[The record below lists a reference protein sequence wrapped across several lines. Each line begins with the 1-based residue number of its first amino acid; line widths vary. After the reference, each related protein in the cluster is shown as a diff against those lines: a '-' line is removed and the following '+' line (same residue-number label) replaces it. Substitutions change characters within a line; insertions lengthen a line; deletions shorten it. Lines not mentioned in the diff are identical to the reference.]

1 MKKFIILF
9 SIAFIFNF
17 CKKEEEVDDAP
28 DIPVSWTKTFGGTGI
43 DEGISIQQTTDG
55 GYIITGKTYLNGN
68 FDVYLIKTDE
78 IGTEQWYKT
87 FGGTESDLGFSV
99 QQTIDGGFIITG
111 CVESFGNGGY
121 DVYLIKTDGSGVEQ
135 WNKTFGGS
143 NNDIG
148 NSVQQT
154 TGGGYIICGSS
165 SSFGNGNY
173 DAYLIKT
180 DGSGVEQWNKTF
192 GGTGI
197 DEGLSI
203 QQTTDGGYIITGKTY
218 LNGNFDI
225 YLIKTDEIGTE
236 QWYKT
241 FGGTGIDEG
250 YSVQQTTD
258 GGYIITGYTTSFGS
272 GQEDVYLI
280 KTDENGEEEWYNTFG
295 GTEYD
300 LGFSVQQTT
309 DGGFIITGCVESFG
323 NGGYDVYLI
332 KTDDSG
338 VEQWNKTFG
347 NISRD
352 YGNSVK
358 QTSDGGYIICGY
370 TTSFGSGQEDVYLIK
385 TDENGN
391 VSQ

>member
-1 MKKFIILF
+1 MKNIILILLTIPLLF
-9 SIAFIFNF
+9 GS
-17 CKKEEEVDDAP
+17 CKKNRLRRNTW
-28 DIPVSWTKTFGGTGI
+28 S
-43 DEGISIQQTTDG
+43 
-55 GYIITGKTYLNGN
+55 
-68 FDVYLIKTDE
+68 
-78 IGTEQWYKT
+78 
-87 FGGTESDLGFSV
+87 
-99 QQTIDGGFIITG
+99 
-111 CVESFGNGGY
+111 
-121 DVYLIKTDGSGVEQ
+121 
-135 WNKTFGGS
+135 KTFGGS
-143 NNDIG
+143 LNDI
-148 NSVQQT
+148 
-154 TGGGYIICGSS
+154 
-165 SSFGNGNY
+165 
-173 DAYLIKT
+173 
-180 DGSGVEQWNKTF
+180 
-192 GGTGI
+192 
-197 DEGLSI
+197 
-203 QQTTDGGYIITGKTY
+203 
-218 LNGNFDI
+218 
-225 YLIKTDEIGTE
+225 
-236 QWYKT
+236 
-241 FGGTGIDEG
+241 G